1 MAIWSTSPPGTLP
14 GPADLGLSLTI
25 ILTAMAR
32 SNENT
37 RRVRFS
43 MEVNRRLEH
52 LSPKLGRTKLLFLIK
67 MFNYFNRIKKDTADL
82 NDGVLKNEL
91 YSGVYFPF
99 SKSRNPV
106 SLSSYV
112 PLDRRAN
119 RPIIKII
126 CKNRR
131 VYPEKFVDQSF
142 FEEFSR
148 KFLKKVIIAFQY
160 KSEKSVFLLKLV

>member
-1 MAIWSTSPPGTLP
+1 
-14 GPADLGLSLTI
+14 
-25 ILTAMAR
+25 MAR

-43 MEVNRRLEH
+43 MEVNRRLKH

-119 RPIIKII
+119 RSIIKII
-126 CKNRR
+126 CKTDG
-131 VYPEKFVDQSF
+131 FI
-142 FEEFSR
+142 R
-148 KFLKKVIIAFQY
+148 KNL
-160 KSEKSVFLLKLV
+160 

>member
-82 NDGVLKNEL
+82 NDGVLK
-91 YSGVYFPF
+91 
-99 SKSRNPV
+99 K
-106 SLSSYV
+106 
-112 PLDRRAN
+112 
-119 RPIIKII
+119 
-126 CKNRR
+126 
-131 VYPEKFVDQSF
+131 
-142 FEEFSR
+142 
-148 KFLKKVIIAFQY
+148 
-160 KSEKSVFLLKLV
+160 